1 LNQFIEEYGGKPEY
15 MKLYLR
21 IFLQV
26 ISAVSAVHDMNQ
38 VHRDIKAENVFLK
51 FTTKDYDINQ
61 VIAKLGDFG
70 ISRNLS
76 KNTALLKT
84 VLGTYHAM
92 APER

>member
-1 LNQFIEEYGGKPEY
+1 MNEFIEEYGGKPEY

-21 IFLQV
+21 LFLQV

-51 FTTKDYDINQ
+51 HTTKDYDINQ

-76 KNTALLKT
+76 QNTVLLKT